1 MGNRINGSRGK
12 VTTCVAR
19 PSPFQST
26 GREIRPIPKVSEN
39 DPRSQATL
47 ADQIE
52 RFQGALTARQLSE
65 LLSVSAVTVFKM
77 AKSGRLP
84 SFRIGASVRF
94 CPATIA
100 RWLRERGG

>member
-1 MGNRINGSRGK
+1 MGNTINGTRGK
-12 VTTCVAR
+12 VTTRVA
-19 PSPFQST
+19 PSSYQST
-26 GREIRPIPKVSEN
+26 GREIRSIPKVSEN
-39 DPRSQATL
+39 DPRSQATI

-65 LLSVSAVTVFKM
+65 LLSVYAVTVFKM

-100 RWLRERGG
+100 RWLRKRGG

>member
-1 MGNRINGSRGK
+1 MGNTINGSRGK
-12 VTTCVAR
+12 VTKRVAR
-19 PSPFQST
+19 PSPYQST
-26 GREIRPIPKVSEN
+26 GREVQPIPKVSD
-39 DPRSQATL
+39 DPRSQATI

-100 RWLRERGG
+100 RWLRQRGG